1 MFDLEKGFRK
11 IIYILYISGMSKY
24 ESKFM
29 DKVKDVLANKGLA
42 VGTINMYMT
51 KLVKMNGNKPFAS
64 LSFLKE
70 FKKMKEVL
78 EKMDNH
84 NTRKSY
90 ITAIVSV
97 LNNIGTNKE
106 YKQINIMYKSLL
118 EGEKLKMM
126 ALDPHEKSEAQKE
139 NWVDWTEVMK
149 LQKEMEESVK
159 SYTKEDMATPS
170 KKKAMFDYVLLSLYA
185 LTPPRRNLDYLLLKL
200 DTDDKKEDED
210 ANFYNQRQKTFTFN
224 VFKTKWKNGKE
235 IIPAPLPLCR
245 VLDKY
250 ISFMD
255 VEDNDFILFRGD
267 AKRQGA
273 MITKSLNRIF
283 KKKVGASMLR
293 HSYDTHK
300 YGAVLKEMK
309 EDAMMMSHSVAE
321 QSNYVK
327 YD

>member
-1 MFDLEKGFRK
+1 MFDLEKGFRN

-29 DKVKDVLANKGLA
+29 DKVKAVLTDKGLA
-42 VGTINMYMT
+42 TGTINMYMT

-70 FKKMKEVL
+70 FKKMKEFL
-78 EKMDNH
+78 EKMENH

-90 ITAIVSV
+90 ITAVVSV

-118 EGEKLKMM
+118 EGEKIKIM
-126 ALDPHEKSEAQKE
+126 ALDPHEKTEAQKE
-139 NWVDWTEVMK
+139 NWMDWTDVMK
-149 LQKEMEESVK
+149 LQKEMEDKVK
-159 SYTKEDMATPS
+159 DYTKEDMTIPS
-170 KKKAMFDYVLLSLYA
+170 KKKAMFDYLLLSLYA

-200 DTDDKKEDED
+200 DTDDKKEVED
-210 ANFYNQRQKTFTFN
+210 VNYYNQRQKTFTFN

-235 IIPAPLPLCR
+235 VIPCPLPLCR

-267 AKRQGA
+267 ATRQGA
-273 MITKSLNRIF
+273 MITKALNRIF
-283 KKKVGASMLR
+283 KKKIGASMLR

-309 EDAMMMSHSVAE
+309 HDAMMMSHSVEE
-321 QSNYVK
+321 QKNYVK